1 MAYGTNSNGGYSG
14 TIIASPIRPADPLQ
28 TIATVFS
35 NEVKGSLHTYQNITE
50 RDALIVAR
58 RDWGMLCYVIDVNRT
73 YQLTYGETSTLL
85 TDNGNWVEFT
95 GSAGGGSVIHLD
107 AYTSDGQGYTASA
120 TNTLVSYDL
129 DALYIVNFT
138 SANMGASVSINID
151 SLGER
156 VIKKTDGISLTN
168 IITSELTT
176 NYQYLVTYNGTEFEL
191 LNPSSGGGSGLSN
204 KYYISST
211 ENVIVPSENQYWIYG
226 DLKIDGVLDNY
237 GQVIVANGNLDVNLG
252 SFNNLGG
259 TYSNVYFAEINGLGQ
274 TNYVPRWITSYMLTA
289 TSSIYDD
296 GNQVTISA
304 PTFSISNNQIFV
316 PSGYTSGSFIS
327 GTTTFNSTTLA
338 TLEAT
343 PGTYT
348 WSWGSGANA
357 SSIIL
362 QVGTPS
368 ATPTSTPTT
377 TTTPTPSVTN
387 TQTPT
392 NTVTP
397 TTTSTNTPTVTPT
410 LTPTPTSA
418 STPSGFSVT
427 IVESGGNV
435 VMSASGLLN
444 INDLTLVNPSA
455 GPFGNGGLGINNA
468 TFLLGTN
475 GLSGAQY
482 SGFTTTPSNFGAGA
496 GAVQT
501 SASGDIFGVITPGAP
516 PYLLTVPVGYTTGT
530 AISGSQTFTGQT
542 FSSMG
547 LTPGTY
553 TYTWGSGANADS
565 INVVIGG
572 TPATPTPT
580 ATSVTPT
587 PTPTSG
593 ASGDFNVTISQVGND
608 VVWNGSGSF
617 NLAALTSGG
626 TQTIGGGYQATQA
639 VWAIGPIVTVDTYSG
654 TITYPSTFGGG
665 GVGVT
670 SNTGST
676 FGILPGGS
684 GRLLYVPSG
693 YVSNTVINGSS
704 TYANQTI
711 AGMGLTPGTYTWS
724 WGTGGNT
731 STLVM
736 TISS

>member
-204 KYYISST
+204 KYYIGGSET
-211 ENVIVPSENQYWIYG
+211 VTVPSSNQYWIYG
-226 DLKIDGVLDNY
+226 DLKIDGTLDNY

-304 PTFSISNNQIFV
+304 PTFSISNNLV
-316 PSGYTSGSFIS
+316 LPNGASAGYVLTSDANGV
-327 GTTTFNSTTLA
+327 A
-338 TLEAT
+338 TWQQ
-343 PGTYT
+343 GVNKY
-348 WSWGSGANA
+348 
-357 SSIIL
+357 
-362 QVGTPS
+362 S
-368 ATPTSTPTT
+368 ATFSFGAHATQSITHGLNTSAIIFNFWNEDTGSVEYPDVVKTGLNTIDVMSTST
-377 TTTPTPSVTN
+377 
-387 TQTPT
+387 
-392 NTVTP
+392 
-397 TTTSTNTPTVTPT
+397 
-410 LTPTPTSA
+410 
-418 STPSGFSVT
+418 
-427 IVESGGNV
+427 I
-435 VMSASGLLN
+435 M
-444 INDLTLVNPSA
+444 
-455 GPFGNGGLGINNA
+455 NGR
-468 TFLLGTN
+468 
-475 GLSGAQY
+475 
-482 SGFTTTPSNFGAGA
+482 
-496 GAVQT
+496 
-501 SASGDIFGVITPGAP
+501 
-516 PYLLTVPVGYTTGT
+516 
-530 AISGSQTFTGQT
+530 
-542 FSSMG
+542 
-547 LTPGTY
+547 
-553 TYTWGSGANADS
+553 
-565 INVVIGG
+565 VVIM
-572 TPATPTPT
+572 
-580 ATSVTPT
+580 S
-587 PTPTSG
+587 
-593 ASGDFNVTISQVGND
+593 
-608 VVWNGSGSF
+608 
-617 NLAALTSGG
+617 
-626 TQTIGGGYQATQA
+626 
-639 VWAIGPIVTVDTYSG
+639 
-654 TITYPSTFGGG
+654 
-665 GVGVT
+665 
-670 SNTGST
+670 
-676 FGILPGGS
+676 
-684 GRLLYVPSG
+684 
-693 YVSNTVINGSS
+693 
-704 TYANQTI
+704 
-711 AGMGLTPGTYTWS
+711 
-724 WGTGGNT
+724 
-731 STLVM
+731 
-736 TISS
+736 